1 MIINYALRCSLL
13 LWVAGAK
20 KVAREKKIE
29 TSEVLYSTAR
39 VMEVSSPDLCTQG
52 KNLSSL
58 SVSLLYSGR
67 TKITQVLF
75 LKGQ

>member
-1 MIINYALRCSLL
+1 MLL
-13 LWVAGAK
+13 CGAGAK

-39 VMEVSSPDLCTQG
+39 VMEVSRPDLCTQG

-58 SVSLLYSGR
+58 ISLLYSGK
-67 TKITQVLF
+67 TKVTPVLF
-75 LKGQ
+75 LKGYVENMLVNRK

>member
-1 MIINYALRCSLL
+1 MLL
-13 LWVAGAK
+13 CGAGAK

-52 KNLSSL
+52 KNFSSL
-58 SVSLLYSGR
+58 ISLLYSG
-67 TKITQVLF
+67 KITPVLF
-75 LKGQ
+75 LKGYVENMLVNRK